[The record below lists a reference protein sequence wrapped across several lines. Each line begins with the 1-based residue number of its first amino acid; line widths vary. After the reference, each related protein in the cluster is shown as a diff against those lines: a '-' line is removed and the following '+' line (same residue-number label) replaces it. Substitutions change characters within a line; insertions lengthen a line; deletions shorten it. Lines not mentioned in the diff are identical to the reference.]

1 MATNAKRNFVRYL
14 INGELANHNDIIN
27 ETTLDE
33 FLEEGYAPELSKPF
47 IDYLWA
53 ENQVVENETLAIHLI
68 TRNNTHLFPVQ
79 LSCEYMLA
87 QGNLSTLEQGN
98 RFIYGRIV
106 YVHISA
112 QDIAILQ
119 SPQLVS
125 YLRSLHK
132 LEESIVMVVDATEV
146 VDAKKSL
153 ELFNDVRKYSP
164 FCAIFACNIDVET
177 LYTREWD
184 YEEPNLVITNPRLFM
199 PEEFCDRKIE
209 VVYDEDNQM
218 ARIEVYNTSSGLD
231 VLNTSIYYS
240 LVDTKEPG

>member
-1 MATNAKRNFVRYL
+1 MATNSKRNFVRYL
-14 INGELANHNDIIN
+14 TNGELSDQNDVIN
-27 ETTLDE
+27 KETLSN
-33 FLEEGYAPELSKPF
+33 FIKEGYAPALSKAF

-53 ENQVVENETLAIHLI
+53 ENEEVENETLAIHII
-68 TRNNTHLFPVQ
+68 TRHNSRLFPER
-79 LSCEYMLA
+79 LSCEYILA

-119 SPQLVS
+119 STQLVS